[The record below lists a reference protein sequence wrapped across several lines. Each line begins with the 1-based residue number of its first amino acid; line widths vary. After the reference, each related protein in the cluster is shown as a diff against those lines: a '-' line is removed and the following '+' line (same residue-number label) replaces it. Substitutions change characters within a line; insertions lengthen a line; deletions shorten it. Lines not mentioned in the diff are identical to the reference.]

1 MGRWEI
7 GACPVRA
14 APPVPGTATLAP
26 MPTAVVTGSQSGMGL
41 AIRGELA
48 AQGWR
53 VLGVDL
59 PGKGAEVSADLSTD
73 AGRAA
78 AAEALLAAC
87 EGRLDAVAANAGV
100 DVPRPE
106 LAFGV
111 NYFGVVDLLAR
122 LRPALVA
129 AGRARVAVNVSNS
142 IFVTPGIPLAAVQ
155 SLLDGNPVR
164 AARLLEA
171 QPALAYQV
179 SKLAVARWIRE
190 SAPSPTWAGAGISVN
205 GVCPGPVM
213 TPLLERD
220 LADPRK
226 GPMIRRLP
234 RPLGEFTTPEAVAGL
249 FAFLLSERARF
260 LVICIDGGNEAAWRA
275 SDWPRAWGIELSAF
289 RRLLGP

>member
-1 MGRWEI
+1 
-7 GACPVRA
+7 
-14 APPVPGTATLAP
+14 
-26 MPTAVVTGSQSGMGL
+26 MGL
-41 AIRGELA
+41 AIRSELEST
-48 AQGWR
+48 GWR

-59 PGKGAEVSADLSTD
+59 PDKGAEVSADLSTG

-78 AAEALLAAC
+78 AADAILAAC
-87 EGRLDAVAANAGV
+87 RGRLEAVAANAGV

-106 LAFGV
+106 LVFGL
-111 NYFGVVDLLAR
+111 NYLGVVELLGL
-122 LRPALVA
+122 LRPALAA
-129 AGRARVAVNVSNS
+129 AGGARVAVNVSNS
-142 IFVTPGIPLAAVQ
+142 IFVTPGIPPAAVQ
-155 SLLDGNPVR
+155 SLLDGNPIR

-179 SKLAVARWIRE
+179 SKMAVARWIRE
-190 SAPSPTWAGAGISVN
+190 SAPTPGWAGSGISLN

-234 RPLGEFTTPEAVAGL
+234 RPTGSFTTPEAVAGL

-260 LVICIDGGNEAAWRA
+260 VVGQLICIDGGNEAAWRA
-275 SDWPRAWGIELSAF
+275 GDWPRGWEIDQPAF
-289 RRLLGP
+289 RRLLGG